1 VVFEFS
7 LPTDNL
13 CSMPNSPDRVLFSVL
28 PKRAHISSLPKELLL
43 KVFTEL
49 YVLSSEL
56 ESDSD
61 PDSDY
66 LSKPTIFPYCV
77 ARVCKRWL
85 EIIRSVAHFATRI
98 VIFVDKPI
106 SLKELQDQFSDSGSL
121 LIKVFVIREDY
132 TASEDPLEGDRVADV
147 MQILVRNV
155 ARSQVVVFDL
165 LHNSS
170 LPSMTQFSG
179 RAPELRTLRMK
190 SRNYESMR
198 RPHPSNP
205 EAFICP
211 SLQFLDLNGGS
222 FVEALRI
229 PKWIDSMC
237 MLSKKN
243 LAITNLTTGD
253 VQEDDLRDLMIAIS
267 RMGHLTSLKLSHV
280 ELDHHSCLVRR
291 PPPLFVQNLEFEG
304 LKRDVMTGF
313 FAGYKNRID
322 VSNLHLKEC
331 QLTPVNCL
339 RSWHLALEGI
349 EAEEDITIFISKW
362 DGFGLQ
368 IIDCPGVNNNV
379 FQLLSRRQRSTN
391 SLFCPT
397 LRQLRLSPFPLV
409 TAQAVKDMVIA
420 RRAKSDEFEV
430 GSRIDRPLPM
440 YGISLSG
447 AGPPLSLEDSVWFH
461 ENLESFVWDV
471 PPQPDSPILE
481 ADCSEWDFS
490 QVRNSLRPTTMSLM
504 PFPSSTSPMLA
515 TPHSFPPINR
525 LHLRYRSTDVEH
537 REGFVDMIFS
547 GRGFPQWFV
556 VIISALRSRDPTRRI
571 PDHNI

>member
-1 VVFEFS
+1 
-7 LPTDNL
+7 
-13 CSMPNSPDRVLFSVL
+13 MPGSDSNPVQPSIL

-49 YVLSSEL
+49 YIFSSKL

-66 LSKPTIFPYCV
+66 LSNPTTFPYCV
-77 ARVCKRWL
+77 ARVCQKWL
-85 EIIRSVAHFATRI
+85 EIIRSVPRFATRI

-106 SLKELQDQFSDSGSL
+106 SLKELQDKFSDSGSL

-132 TASEDPLEGDRVADV
+132 TPKEDPLEGYHVADV
-147 MQILVRNV
+147 MQAIVPNFT
-155 ARSQVVVFDL
+155 RSQVLVFDL

-170 LPSMTQFSG
+170 LPAMTQFSG

-205 EAFICP
+205 KAFICP
-211 SLQFLDLNGGS
+211 SLQFLDFNGGS
-222 FVEALRI
+222 FIEALRM
-229 PKWIDSMC
+229 PKWVDSMC

-243 LAITNLTTGD
+243 LAITNLSAGD
-253 VQEDDLRDLMIAIS
+253 VEDVDLRDLMIAIS

-304 LKRDVMTGF
+304 LNRDVMTGF
-313 FAGYKNRID
+313 FAGYENRID
-322 VSNLHLKEC
+322 VSNFHLRQC
-331 QLTPVNCL
+331 QLCPVRQV

-349 EAEEDITIFISKW
+349 AAEEDVTIFISKW

-368 IIDCPGVNNNV
+368 IIDCPAVNNNV
-379 FQLLSRRQRSTN
+379 LQLLSRTQRSTN
-391 SLFCPT
+391 SLYCPT

-409 TAQAVKDMVIA
+409 TVQAVKDMVIT

-430 GSRIDRPLPM
+430 GSSKDRPLPM
-440 YGISLSG
+440 YGISMSG

-461 ENLESFVWDV
+461 ENLEAFMWDV
-471 PPQPDSPILE
+471 PPPQPDSPMLE
-481 ADCSEWDFS
+481 ADCSQWDFS
-490 QVRNSLRPTTMSLM
+490 QVGSSLYPTVICTDAHPSLTTSM
-504 PFPSSTSPMLA
+504 PATLHSPLLK
-515 TPHSFPPINR
+515 N
-525 LHLRYRSTDVEH
+525 LLR
-537 REGFVDMIFS
+537 
-547 GRGFPQWFV
+547 
-556 VIISALRSRDPTRRI
+556 
-571 PDHNI
+571 